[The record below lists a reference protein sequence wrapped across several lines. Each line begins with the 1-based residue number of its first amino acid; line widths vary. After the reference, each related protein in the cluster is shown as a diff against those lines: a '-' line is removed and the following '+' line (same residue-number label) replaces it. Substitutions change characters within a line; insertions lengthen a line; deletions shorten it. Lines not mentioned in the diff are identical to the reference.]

1 MVYDKEG
8 FEKWIHDRN
17 ISQSDINILWQYYRK
32 SINDGLKERTID
44 NHIKE
49 TIYLI
54 EFVKKPLQD
63 ITKEDVENYVFR
75 LENRVRD
82 GEIEKST
89 ATQQKI
95 KFKQLLRGIGKADTV
110 DWIKTKKV
118 KSNPK
123 NKDDLLTMS
132 EIELMINK
140 CSQVRD
146 KVIIALLYDSGCRV
160 GELCNL
166 NIGDVEFK
174 DKKGTYI
181 KLDGKTG
188 EREILLFSS
197 VPYIR
202 EWLNSEHCRDKTPD
216 EPLFFNIG
224 YQHQRLTD
232 KVVQAMIRK
241 VARDAKITK
250 RVHPHLFRHSRLTQL
265 AQSPE
270 INEFVMREFAGWEM
284 SSTMPSIYIH
294 MAQETTHNAL
304 RRMHGEEVD
313 KTEIEEPILQNWV
326 CHNCNENNG
335 SSNLHCYKCGV
346 GKDSPIVNTDDFID
360 KVMDKLLIMI
370 KQGDVTA
377 MQMLKNIQNAKK
389 PNNPDDARP
398 YVDLYGFPTDNSNDD
413 IPDTDMSLEEVR
425 ARQKEL
431 QDMEKLQDEG

>member
-8 FEKWIHDRN
+8 FDKWLHARN
-17 ISQSDINILWQYYRK
+17 ITESDINVLWQYYRK

-49 TIYLI
+49 TIYLL
-54 EFVKKPLQD
+54 EFVKKPLHD
-63 ITKEDVENYVFR
+63 ITKEDVENYVFNI
-75 LENRVRD
+75 ENRVRD

-95 KFKQLLRGIGKADTV
+95 KFKQLLRGIGKADIV
-110 DWIKTKKV
+110 DWIKTKNV
-118 KSNPK
+118 KSKPK
-123 NKDDLLTMS
+123 NKDDLLTMA
-132 EIELMINK
+132 EIELMVNT
-140 CSQVRD
+140 CTQLRD
-146 KVIIALLYDSGCRV
+146 RVIIALLYDSGCRV

-166 NIGDVEFK
+166 NISDVEFK

-197 VPYIR
+197 VPYLR
-202 EWLNSEHCRDKTPD
+202 EWLNTNCKNKKPD
-216 EPLFFNIG
+216 EPLFLNIG
-224 YQHQRLTD
+224 YQHQRLTY

-241 VARDAKITK
+241 IAKDAEITK

-284 SSTMPSIYIH
+284 SSTMPSVYIH

-360 KVMDKLLIMI
+360 KVMDKLLIKI

-377 MQMLKNIQNAKK
+377 MQMLKNIQNAKT
-389 PNNPDDARP
+389 PQNYEPI
-398 YVDLYGFPTDNSNDD
+398 YVDNNGYPLVENPNDD
-413 IPDTDMSLEEVR
+413 IPSDSKFTLEEVR
-425 ARQKEL
+425 AKQKEL
-431 QDMEKLQDEG
+431 QDMEKLQDES